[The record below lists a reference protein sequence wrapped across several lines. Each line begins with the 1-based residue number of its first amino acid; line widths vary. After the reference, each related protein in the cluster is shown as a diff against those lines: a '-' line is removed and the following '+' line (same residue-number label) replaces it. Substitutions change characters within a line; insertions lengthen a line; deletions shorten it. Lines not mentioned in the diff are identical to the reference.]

1 MPPSFSYDATLSHL
15 PTMDTI
21 SQSLHSYLVKLA
33 YEGATHE
40 QEHQMEH
47 LLALLYPEDE
57 QAVVS
62 YYGLFG
68 EPRLSLNEIA
78 HKRGESQEQ
87 TMSVIDNC
95 IRKLAVTPEWQM
107 INPMQI

>member
-1 MPPSFSYDATLSHL
+1 MDAL
-15 PTMDTI
+15 

-47 LLALLYPEDE
+47 LLALLFPEDE

-62 YYGLFG
+62 YYGLFD
-68 EPRLSLNEIA
+68 EPRLSLDEIA
-78 HKRGESQEQ
+78 RMRGETPEE
-87 TMSVIDNC
+87 TMAAIDRC
-95 IRKLAVTPEWQM
+95 IRKIAVTPEWQTVKD
-107 INPMQI
+107 NL

>member
-1 MPPSFSYDATLSHL
+1 MDAL
-15 PTMDTI
+15 
-21 SQSLHSYLVKLA
+21 SQSLHSYLVKVA

-40 QEHQMEH
+40 QEHQLEH

-57 QAVVS
+57 QALVS

-78 HKRGESQEQ
+78 KKRDESPEK
-87 TMSVIDNC
+87 TMETIDKC
-95 IRKLAVTPEWQM
+95 IRKIAVTPEWQM
-107 INPMQI
+107 IYQTLLK